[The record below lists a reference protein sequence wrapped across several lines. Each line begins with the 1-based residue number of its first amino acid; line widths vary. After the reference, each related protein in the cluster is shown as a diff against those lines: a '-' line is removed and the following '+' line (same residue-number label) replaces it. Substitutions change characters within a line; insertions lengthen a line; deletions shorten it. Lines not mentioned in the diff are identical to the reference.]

1 MFTGAAVNTQ
11 NFNLWAGSVVQQRD
25 LGELVI
31 VNVGFFTYERESA
44 PTGSQLSD
52 TDRYI
57 DLRMVVIITV
67 EAAAM
72 RSRTSGIS
80 CLSRLA
86 QYPNSYS

>member
-1 MFTGAAVNTQ
+1 MFTGVAVNTQ

-52 TDRYI
+52 TDREW
-57 DLRMVVIITV
+57 L
-67 EAAAM
+67 
-72 RSRTSGIS
+72 
-80 CLSRLA
+80 
-86 QYPNSYS
+86 